1 MDARRDWP
9 VRGAM
14 AGPVPVTVHV
24 WATADQAGLRLLAR
38 RTGLVLPSELAP
50 ADPSALLCGAVA
62 RLVLRAW
69 PSDWLGLPKTGAEVA
84 RSSKC
89 RVFAGTAEVNPT
101 WRVAHVSPAALLGL
115 LRPPDGLHILL
126 LPPAAT
132 AAQAAPALAAM
143 DLPRSQPCPG
153 PAVGHATDCCQCRSA
168 LAAAAP
174 PAAVDLAAA
183 AAPPAAVDLAAAA
196 APPAAP
202 ISTAAGDSGRP
213 VPRAPSSSGSTGHAT
228 QRTRRGKRAGRRVAR
243 RAAGPAAAEGAA
255 AEGAAAEGAA
265 AEGAAAEGPAGREL
279 HFCRALKPS
288 PDGGGAGSGDS
299 AVVGLAGVRVG
310 SWVWAQWMALPDA
323 PALSSDEGEE
333 EAEEGEG
340 GPSGRLGQRTDDGD
354 GGSAGSDD
362 GWQPPSVTGSGGRR
376 RKRRRGGPGGQNAT
390 KRPRRGLAAPT
401 VVGPVRAL
409 VTGGPLGQGGEWRS
423 LPGWLR
429 LRWKADGKVMESRV
443 EADALTMLQP
453 LPSAASG
460 RGQAASP
467 PAPGDGQGANAAELA
482 EATVAE
488 PAGTRS
494 ERRAAVVPA
503 AADEGASPG
512 SRAQSGV
519 SAAAALGAGSASADG
534 AAGAVAGALAAGAA
548 AKSCGPARAAAVGG
562 PAGEGGRALGMAAVM
577 ARLRASKG

>member
-69 PSDWLGLPKTGAEVA
+69 PSDWLGLPQTGAEVA

-153 PAVGHATDCCQCRSA
+153 PAVGHATDCCQCRGA
-168 LAAAAP
+168 L
-174 PAAVDLAAA
+174 
-183 AAPPAAVDLAAAA
+183 AAA

-213 VPRAPSSSGSTGHAT
+213 APRAPSSSGSTGHAT

-243 RAAGPAAAEGAA
+243 RAAGPAA

-323 PALSSDEGEE
+323 PALSSDEGGE

-401 VVGPVRAL
+401 VVGPVQAL
-409 VTGGPLGQGGEWRS
+409 VTGAPLGQGGEWRG

-453 LPSAASG
+453 LPSAAPG
-460 RGQAASP
+460 RGQAALP
-467 PAPGDGQGANAAELA
+467 PAPGDGQGANAAEPA

-494 ERRAAVVPA
+494 EGRAAVVPA

-519 SAAAALGAGSASADG
+519 AAAAALGAGSASADG